1 MWHLSA
7 QKESAREADAAPSI
21 RCTTCNPLARPHG
34 DCHRPSARRSQRCH
48 HPARCRSPSLPLQ
61 SCSSQRSGRAGPA
74 SKRPAGIQLT
84 ASGPRTALQPAQQG
98 CNKPEATTSFT
109 IASNRLEG
117 SKPALPG
124 PNTVGSLFSI
134 QFHAVEFTGVNARSQ
149 ILKSHTPIL
158 HEQQLLCGQ
167 SPGTAPALQTPRPL
181 SPSPPDGTAQIPGTH
196 KESAQLE
203 QS

>member
-1 MWHLSA
+1 MQPLLSA
-7 QKESAREADAAPSI
+7 APPATRWHVPMGTVTDPLLVAASAATTLLAAGPPASPCKAAAPSA
-21 RCTTCNPLARPHG
+21 RGEQDPL
-34 DCHRPSARRSQRCH
+34 PSD
-48 HPARCRSPSLPLQ
+48 LQ
-61 SCSSQRSGRAGPA
+61 EASSQPA
-74 SKRPAGIQLT
+74 VPA
-84 ASGPRTALQPAQQG
+84 TALQPAQQG

-124 PNTVGSLFSI
+124 PNTVSSLFSI

-181 SPSPPDGTAQIPGTH
+181 SPSPLDGTAQIPGTH

-203 QS
+203 RS